1 MPNPLLEGVTAMK
14 RTKRFTI
21 RRVTLA
27 LAVAAIVAPAA
38 QAEPMGSYE
47 RQSQSTEIPYL
58 SHGVGVA
65 NVDFSRA
72 DQASVRPA
80 VEIPYL
86 SQGVG
91 VSHMDFDRASRATG
105 KVSGDIAYLSHGATG
120 NVSIAPDDMGL
131 SKPSNAGSPTVSGT
145 SDGWDVNPTTVSM
158 FAVALALLAGSLL
171 AVRYTRRTRLSP
183 A

>member
-1 MPNPLLEGVTAMK
+1 MK
-14 RTKRFTI
+14 RSKRFTI
-21 RRVTLA
+21 RRVALG

-47 RQSQSTEIPYL
+47 RQVQSSEIPYL
-58 SHGVGVA
+58 SQGVGVA

-72 DQASVRPA
+72 EQAGVRPV

-91 VSHMDFDRASRATG
+91 VSHMDFDQASPATG
-105 KVSGDIAYLSHGATG
+105 KVSGEIAYLSHGATG
-120 NVSIAPDDMGL
+120 TVAIAPDDLVL
-131 SKPSNAGSPTVSGT
+131 SKPTNAGSPTVSGT

-158 FAVALALLAGSLL
+158 FALALALLAGSLL
-171 AVRYTRRTRLSP
+171 AVRHTRRTRLSP

>member
-1 MPNPLLEGVTAMK
+1 MK

-21 RRVTLA
+21 RRVALG

-47 RQSQSTEIPYL
+47 RQSQSAEIPYL
-58 SHGVGVA
+58 SHGVGVS
-65 NVDFSRA
+65 NVDFT
-72 DQASVRPA
+72 QAGRVSAQPA

-91 VSHMDFDRASRATG
+91 VSHMDFDQASQASG
-105 KVSGDIAYLSHGATG
+105 KLSGEIAYLSHGAS

-158 FAVALALLAGSLL
+158 FAIALALLAGSLV

>member
-1 MPNPLLEGVTAMK
+1 MK
-14 RTKRFTI
+14 RSKWFTI
-21 RRVTLA
+21 RRVALG

-38 QAEPMGSYE
+38 QAEPIGSYE
-47 RQSQSTEIPYL
+47 RQVQSSEIPYL
-58 SHGVGVA
+58 SHGVGVS

-72 DQASVRPA
+72 EQARVRPA

-91 VSHMDFDRASRATG
+91 VSHMDFDQASPASG
-105 KVSGDIAYLSHGATG
+105 KVSGEIAYLSHGTG
-120 NVSIAPDDMGL
+120 NVAIAPDDL
-131 SKPSNAGSPTVSGT
+131 VLARPTNAGSPTVSGT

-158 FAVALALLAGSLL
+158 FALALALLAGSLL
-171 AVRYTRRTRLSP
+171 AVRHTRRTRLSP

>member
-1 MPNPLLEGVTAMK
+1 MK

-21 RRVTLA
+21 RRVALG

-38 QAEPMGSYE
+38 QAEPMGSHE

-58 SHGVGVA
+58 SHGVGVS
-65 NVDFSRA
+65 NVDFT
-72 DQASVRPA
+72 QAGRVSAQPA

-91 VSHMDFDRASRATG
+91 VSHMDFDRASQASG
-105 KVSGDIAYLSHGATG
+105 KVSGEIAYLSHGAS

-158 FAVALALLAGSLL
+158 FAIALALLAGSLV
-171 AVRYTRRTRLSP
+171 AVRFTRRTRLSP

>member
-1 MPNPLLEGVTAMK
+1 V
-14 RTKRFTI
+14 
-21 RRVTLA
+21 
-27 LAVAAIVAPAA
+27 
-38 QAEPMGSYE
+38 
-47 RQSQSTEIPYL
+47 QSSEIPYL
-58 SHGVGVA
+58 SHGAGVA

-72 DQASVRPA
+72 EQASARQT

-91 VSHMDFDRASRATG
+91 VSHMDFDQASPATG
-105 KVSGDIAYLSHGATG
+105 KVSGEIAYLSHGATSNG
-120 NVSIAPDDMGL
+120 SIAPDDMGL
-131 SKPSNAGSPTVSGT
+131 TKPSNAGSPTVSGT

-158 FAVALALLAGSLL
+158 FAIALALLAASLL

>member
-1 MPNPLLEGVTAMK
+1 MK

-21 RRVTLA
+21 RRVALG

-58 SHGVGVA
+58 SHGVGVS
-65 NVDFSRA
+65 NVDFT
-72 DQASVRPA
+72 QAGRVSAQPA

-91 VSHMDFDRASRATG
+91 VSHMDFDQASQASG
-105 KVSGDIAYLSHGATG
+105 KLSGEIAYLSHGAS

-158 FAVALALLAGSLL
+158 FAIALALLAGSLV

>member
-1 MPNPLLEGVTAMK
+1 MK

-21 RRVTLA
+21 RRVALG

-38 QAEPMGSYE
+38 QAEPIGSYE
-47 RQSQSTEIPYL
+47 RQSQS
-58 SHGVGVA
+58 
-65 NVDFSRA
+65 
-72 DQASVRPA
+72 

-91 VSHMDFDRASRATG
+91 VSHMDFDRASQASG
-105 KVSGDIAYLSHGATG
+105 KVSGEIAYLSQGATSK
-120 NVSIAPDDMGL
+120 VSIAPDDMGL
-131 SKPSNAGSPTVSGT
+131 SKPSNAGSPTVSAT
-145 SDGWDVNPTTVSM
+145 SDGWDVGPTTVSM

-171 AVRYTRRTRLSP
+171 AVRHTRRTRLSP

>member
-1 MPNPLLEGVTAMK
+1 MK

-21 RRVTLA
+21 RRVALG

-47 RQSQSTEIPYL
+47 RQSQSAEIPYL
-58 SHGVGVA
+58 SHGIGVS
-65 NVDFSRA
+65 NVDFS
-72 DQASVRPA
+72 QAGQVSAQPA

-91 VSHMDFDRASRATG
+91 VSHMDFDRASQATG
-105 KVSGDIAYLSHGATG
+105 KVSAEIAYLSHGATSNG
-120 NVSIAPDDMGL
+120 SIAPDDMGL

-171 AVRYTRRTRLSP
+171 AVRHTRRTKLSP

>member
-21 RRVTLA
+21 RRVALG

-38 QAEPMGSYE
+38 QAEPIGSYE
-47 RQSQSTEIPYL
+47 RQSQS
-58 SHGVGVA
+58 
-65 NVDFSRA
+65 
-72 DQASVRPA
+72 

-91 VSHMDFDRASRATG
+91 VSHMDFDRASQASG
-105 KVSGDIAYLSHGATG
+105 KVSGEIAYLSQGATSK
-120 NVSIAPDDMGL
+120 VSIAPDDMGL
-131 SKPSNAGSPTVSGT
+131 SKPSNAGSPTVSAT
-145 SDGWDVNPTTVSM
+145 SDGWDVGPTTVSM

-171 AVRYTRRTRLSP
+171 AVRHTRRTRLSP

>member
-1 MPNPLLEGVTAMK
+1 MK

-21 RRVTLA
+21 RRVALG

-47 RQSQSTEIPYL
+47 RQSQSAEIPYL
-58 SHGVGVA
+58 SH
-65 NVDFSRA
+65 
-72 DQASVRPA
+72 
-80 VEIPYL
+80 
-86 SQGVG
+86 GVG
-91 VSHMDFDRASRATG
+91 VSHMDFDRASQASG
-105 KVSGDIAYLSHGATG
+105 KVSGEIVYLSRGATS
-120 NVSIAPDDMGL
+120 NVSIAPDDMVL

-145 SDGWDVNPTTVSM
+145 SGGWDVNPTTVSM
-158 FAVALALLAGSLL
+158 FAIALALLAGSLV

>member
-1 MPNPLLEGVTAMK
+1 MK

-21 RRVTLA
+21 RRVALG

-58 SHGVGVA
+58 SHGVGVS
-65 NVDFSRA
+65 NVDFT
-72 DQASVRPA
+72 QAGRVSTQPA

-91 VSHMDFDRASRATG
+91 VSHMDFDQASQASG
-105 KVSGDIAYLSHGATG
+105 KLSGEIAYLSHGAS

-158 FAVALALLAGSLL
+158 FAIALALLAGSLV